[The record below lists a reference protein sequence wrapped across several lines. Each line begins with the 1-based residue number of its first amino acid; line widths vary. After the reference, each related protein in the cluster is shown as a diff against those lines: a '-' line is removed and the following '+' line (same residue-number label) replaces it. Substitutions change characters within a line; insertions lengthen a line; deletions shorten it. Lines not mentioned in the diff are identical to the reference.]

1 MNGSTPPPLPARP
14 AEICRRLLAA
24 LDASEGRRRRR
35 KRNTTPDA
43 IGMAVKRRL
52 LEETVRDDPEPEDYE
67 GWLARQCVTA
77 ESTPSGPIRAM
88 ALDVLGEWRLAQ
100 ASGVFRRWLEQG
112 APSDDA
118 GQGGDLTA
126 PPHDTSC
133 TSSPTRTDTDR
144 SAPPPAPPPSRAPRD
159 PGNC

>member
-1 MNGSTPPPLPARP
+1 MTDATGQVVQPGSIRP

-52 LEETVRDDPEPEDYE
+52 LEETVRDDPEPGDYE
-67 GWLARQCVTA
+67 GWLLAHCVTA
-77 ESTPSGPIRAM
+77 GKPGEEGAEPIPSGPIRAM
-88 ALDVLGEWRLAQ
+88 ALDILGEWRLAQ
-100 ASGVFRRWLEQG
+100 ASDVFRNWLDHG

-118 GQGGDLTA
+118 ARGA
-126 PPHDTSC
+126 
-133 TSSPTRTDTDR
+133 
-144 SAPPPAPPPSRAPRD
+144 
-159 PGNC
+159 